1 MFDLKVLWEMCSP
14 IVIALAIFVIGAIA
28 IKIILKVLKRALQK
42 TPVDQALHTF
52 IGNVVKVILWLMVI
66 VTALGKLG
74 IPTSTFVT
82 VIGACGAA
90 IALALKDSLSNV
102 AGGILILLN
111 KSFGKGDFIEVSG
124 VSGSVDSIDLLT
136 TILRTVDN
144 KVVSIPNGSIS
155 TSVLTN
161 YSKEN
166 LRRVDCQF
174 GIGYDSDIDVVKR
187 VLQDVV
193 NRCQQAL
200 NEPATFIGVNSHGD
214 NAVLIDCRVWT
225 RNTDYWQVKYYLEEN
240 VKKAF
245 DAAGIS
251 IPFPQVDVHMI
262 EK

>member
-193 NRCQQAL
+193 NSCQQAL

>member
-111 KSFGKGDFIEVSG
+111 KSFGKGDYIEVSG

-193 NRCQQAL
+193 NSCQQAL